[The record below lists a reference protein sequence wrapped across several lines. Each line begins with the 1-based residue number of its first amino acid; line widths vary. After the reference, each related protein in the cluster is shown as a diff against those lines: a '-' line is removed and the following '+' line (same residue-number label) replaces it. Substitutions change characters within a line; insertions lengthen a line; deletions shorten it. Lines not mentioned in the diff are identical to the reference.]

1 MCQETQISGLK
12 CYGENLCLIISR
24 WTKISLSWY
33 REYKPAKR
41 LNKELIQWPLPRD
54 EHRVQL
60 LAVEKEKIEILSVL
74 RWVHVLCACC
84 PLA

>member
-12 CYGENLCLIISR
+12 CYGENSCLIMSR
-24 WTKISLSWY
+24 WTEIFLPWD

-54 EHRVQL
+54 ERSVQL

-74 RWVHVLCACC
+74 RWVHMLCACC